1 MLLMLR
7 GGPSTLELMI
17 LAVAAAGGCFQVSWW
32 WWWAAAVP
40 GLGCRWRGLLGVI
53 RPSTGLYCL
62 RLAVCVLLFRR
73 SYNSLR
79 RCPAFSVVVGAV
91 L

>member
-7 GGPSTLELMI
+7 GGPSTLELMV
-17 LAVAAAGGCFQVSWW
+17 L
-32 WWWAAAVP
+32 AAAVP